1 MEYIALDVHKKY
13 TWARVEN
20 AQGDRL
26 YESRLAHAHGT
37 IKNFV
42 NRWTAGSVVAV
53 ETVGNWYWVVDEIE
67 AGGGKPQLVNAR
79 LAKLMMGSVN
89 KSDKLDAKGMN
100 RLQRTGTLPT
110 VWIPSC
116 SVGDARELP
125 RTRMVLSSQHTQL
138 KNRVHA
144 TLAKY
149 GYTVEGASDA
159 FGKRGRKIMTE
170 LLPKL
175 PPHTQQALE
184 RVLDQLDHVGENLKA
199 IEAQMIKAFAP
210 CPQTTWL
217 KTLPGVGE
225 ILAVVIWTEIGS
237 IDRFSRAE
245 QLASYSGLVARE
257 NSSGGKIRFG
267 AVRRDI
273 NVYLKWAFVEAA
285 NSSILNGERC
295 GYNHISRLY
304 QRLKPDAGTARQRW
318 LWRVTSRRPVF
329 GCLRKERPIGNQCR
343 PRNAKRAGL
352 MGPLRP
358 AC

>member
-1 MEYIALDVHKKY
+1 MEYIALDVHKRY

-20 AQGDRL
+20 TKGDRL
-26 YESRLAHAHGT
+26 YESRLAHSHGT

-42 NRWTAGSVVAV
+42 SRWAAGSPVAV

-79 LAKLMMGSVN
+79 LAKVMMGNVN

-110 VWIPSC
+110 VWIPSS
-116 SVGDARELP
+116 SVRDARELP
-125 RTRMVLSSQHTQL
+125 RTRMVLSAQRTQL

-144 TLAKY
+144 TLGKY

-159 FGKRGRKIMTE
+159 FGKRGRKIITE
-170 LLPKL
+170 LLKKL
-175 PPHTQQALE
+175 PPHTQQALQ
-184 RVLDQLDHVGENLKA
+184 RILDQLDHVGENLKA
-199 IEAQMIKAFAP
+199 IEAEMIKAFAP
-210 CPQTTWL
+210 CPETTWL

-237 IDRFSRAE
+237 IERFGRAE

-267 AVRRDI
+267 AVRRDV

-285 NSSILNGERC
+285 NSSILNCERC

-304 QRLKPDAGTARQRW
+304 QRIKARRGHGKAKVAVARHLSEASFWMLKKGESYREPMSSTQR
-318 LWRVTSRRPVF
+318 
-329 GCLRKERPIGNQCR
+329 
-343 PRNAKRAGL
+343 
-352 MGPLRP
+352 
-358 AC
+358 

>member
-20 AQGDRL
+20 RQGNRL
-26 YESRLAHAHGT
+26 YESRLQHAHGT

-42 NRWTAGSVVAV
+42 NRWSAGSPVAV

-100 RLQRTGTLPT
+100 RLQRTGTLPV
-110 VWIPSC
+110 VWIPPS
-116 SVGDARELP
+116 SVRDARELP
-125 RTRMVLSSQHTQL
+125 RTRMVLSRQRTQL

-144 TLAKY
+144 TLGKY

-159 FGKRGRKIMTE
+159 FGRKGRQIVAE
-170 LLPKL
+170 LMAKL
-175 PPHTQQALE
+175 PPHTQQAL
-184 RVLDQLDHVGENLKA
+184 RLVLDQLDQVCKNLRA
-199 IEAQMIKAFAP
+199 IEEQMMEVFAP
-210 CPQTTWL
+210 CSQTTWL
-217 KTLPGVGE
+217 KSLPGVGDV
-225 ILAVVIWTEIGS
+225 LAVVIWTEIGT
-237 IDRFSRAE
+237 IERFGRAE

-267 AVRRDI
+267 AVRRDV

-285 NSSILNGERC
+285 NSALLNAQRC
-295 GYNHISRLY
+295 GYGHISRLY
-304 QRLKPDAGTARQRW
+304 QRIQPRRGHGKAKVAVARHLSEAAFWMLKKGEPYREPMSSTQR
-318 LWRVTSRRPVF
+318 
-329 GCLRKERPIGNQCR
+329 
-343 PRNAKRAGL
+343 
-352 MGPLRP
+352 
-358 AC
+358 

>member
-20 AQGDRL
+20 PQGERL
-26 YESRLAHAHGT
+26 LECRLAHAHGS

-42 NRWTAGSVVAV
+42 NRWSNRSPVAV

-100 RLQRTGTLPT
+100 RLQRAGTLPT
-110 VWIPSC
+110 VWIPTS
-116 SVGDARELP
+116 SVRDQRELP
-125 RTRMVLSSQHTQL
+125 RTRMVLRRQRTQL

-159 FGKRGRKIMTE
+159 FGKKGRKIVEE
-170 LLPKL
+170 LLVKL
-175 PPHTQQALE
+175 PPHTQQAL
-184 RVLDQLDHVGENLKA
+184 RLILDELDHVTANLKQ
-199 IEAQMIKAFAP
+199 IEGQMTELFSSCAQ
-210 CPQTTWL
+210 TDWL
-217 KTLPGVGE
+217 KSLPGVGDT
-225 ILAVVIWTEIGS
+225 LAVVIWSEIGS
-237 IDRFSRAE
+237 IERFSRAE
-245 QLASYSGLVARE
+245 QLASYCGLVPRE

-267 AVRRDI
+267 AVRHDV

-285 NSSILNGERC
+285 NSALLNAERC
-295 GYNHISRLY
+295 GYGHISRLY
-304 QRLKPDAGTARQRW
+304 QRIKPRRGYGKAKVAVARHLSEASFWMLKKGEPYREPMSSTQR
-318 LWRVTSRRPVF
+318 
-329 GCLRKERPIGNQCR
+329 
-343 PRNAKRAGL
+343 
-352 MGPLRP
+352 
-358 AC
+358 